1 MNVNNKKRFFQ
12 NIALDDEG
20 NMIMVVNTK
29 SGVSTK
35 GESQYK
41 VLKKLT
47 VDVDGKLNIFND

>member
-47 VDVDGKLNIFND
+47 VDVDGRLNIFND

>member
-1 MNVNNKKRFFQ
+1 MDVNNKKRFFQ

-29 SGVSTK
+29 NGVTTK

>member
-29 SGVSTK
+29 NGNTTK
-35 GESQYK
+35 GKSQYN
-41 VLKKLT
+41 VMKKLT
-47 VDVDGKLNIFND
+47 MDVDGKLNIFND